1 MTLQQMEYIVAVD
14 YHRHFARAAEA
25 CNVTQSTLS
34 ALIHKL
40 ELELDVQIFNRNA
53 HPVKPT
59 DVGKDIIEQARK
71 TLHHA
76 SQVIELVASKK
87 ENHLGNI
94 VIGISPSITP
104 YTSAKFIEFLSLH
117 HPGLNVEIIDGL
129 TPSLAKE
136 MDNDNIE
143 LIITTRPPSDDD
155 TLVIPIFSGQFL
167 TYISKSDPLYNKRR
181 VRLSDLD
188 LNRFWPIPEMYPDAL
203 KPHNTKK
210 SNISYSGSHINTL
223 LDIIDNN
230 SGFTIIPE
238 LYVNKLSKAQKKNV
252 RPIIDANARHEVSI
266 VIKKDFIRQKVLN
279 IFIDAFKSF
288 VPQEML
294 NNRIRN
300 YTTRL

>member
-87 ENHLGNI
+87 ENHLD
-94 VIGISPSITP
+94 
-104 YTSAKFIEFLSLH
+104 

-143 LIITTRPPSDDD
+143 LIITTRPPSDDEY
-155 TLVIPIFSGQFL
+155 LVIPIFSGQFL

-288 VPQEML
+288 VPPEML